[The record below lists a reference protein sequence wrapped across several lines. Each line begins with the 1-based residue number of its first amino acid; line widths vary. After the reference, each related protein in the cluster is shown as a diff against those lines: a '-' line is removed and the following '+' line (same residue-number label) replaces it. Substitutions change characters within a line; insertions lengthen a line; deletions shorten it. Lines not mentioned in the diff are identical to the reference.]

1 MQRCLASEAI
11 SRLLKS
17 IIPKE
22 IGCTTFFSTLRIAKA
37 LKTESVLFHD
47 NLSCRSN
54 LRAKIGTH
62 KQEDTM
68 VLTAV
73 QQGKY
78 SVRIITDKSMYYT
91 TGIRQG
97 YTDTNVS
104 VKNNEKPT
112 AIRICNEKGATVRV
126 VNSLR

>member
-1 MQRCLASEAI
+1 
-11 SRLLKS
+11 
-17 IIPKE
+17 
-22 IGCTTFFSTLRIAKA
+22 
-37 LKTESVLFHD
+37 
-47 NLSCRSN
+47 
-54 LRAKIGTH
+54 
-62 KQEDTM
+62 M

-78 SVRIITDKSMYYT
+78 SVRIIRDKSMYYT

-104 VKNNEKPT
+104 VKNIEKPI
-112 AIRICNEKGATVRV
+112 AIRICNEKGTTVRV